1 MKIWL
6 RALRVRQWNKQA
18 LISLPLIVLGD
29 QVQISDLG
37 KLFVVTIAFSLVA
50 SSIYIFNDLQDLAN
64 DRLDAV
70 KSQRPFASGQISSL
84 QGGLVGILLVLLGF
98 LGVRIALGTT
108 GGFQVFL
115 CFFLYFASNVLYSKL
130 HLKRFRIIGL
140 IIVSLGFSI
149 RFSIGTF
156 VLNLAFSTWAFVLIM
171 LLAMFMLS
179 GKRFQTFLRSSHA
192 ESGASELQFWLLSMV
207 TFGAFF
213 AATYSGFISDPEVV
227 NVWGREALIIS
238 VLPLG
243 IGLVRFVELVT
254 HPEKYLHS
262 DATESMTQDLFLLI
276 SVSFF
281 VFILFMGRI
290 SIFT

>member
-6 RALRVRQWNKQA
+6 SALRVRQWNKQV
-18 LISLPLIVLGD
+18 LVTLPLIALGD
-29 QVQISDLG
+29 EVQVSDLG
-37 KLFVVTIAFSLVA
+37 KLFVIAIAFSLVA
-50 SSIYIFNDLQDLAN
+50 SSIYIFNDLQDLAS

-70 KSQRPFASGQISSL
+70 KSQRPFASGQISPL
-84 QGGLVGILLVLLGF
+84 RGGVIGIFLVLFGF
-98 LGVRIALGTT
+98 LAVRITLGAT
-108 GGFQVFL
+108 GDFRVILF
-115 CFFLYFASNVLYSKL
+115 FFLYFASNIFYSKC

-140 IIVSLGFSI
+140 TIVSLGFSI

-171 LLAMFMLS
+171 LLTMFMLS
-179 GKRFQTFLRSSHA
+179 GKRFQTFLRGSHS
-192 ESGASELQFWLLSMV
+192 ESRESELQFWLLSMV

-227 NVWGREALIIS
+227 GVWGREALIIS

-243 IGLVRFVELVT
+243 IGLVRFVELVI
-254 HPEKYLHS
+254 HPEKYLDS
-262 DATESMTQDLFLLI
+262 DATENMTQDLFLLI
-276 SVSFF
+276 SVLSFAL
-281 VFILFMGRI
+281 ILFMGRI